1 MGIAFPCLQC
11 SDFWN
16 LRCLSRADRIKERS
30 EFLHCRHALWQRRL
44 LFLSCC
50 DQAAHGDGEPLAGW
64 VWQSWFCERKASV
77 SLQLAIP
84 TAADGKNIRNNV
96 SENSWC
102 SPMSRSLQ
110 RQQQKHYSK
119 LHFITLP
126 FTAKCRLVD
135 ISCKCTLC
143 ITHWFGWRDRQGRA
157 PYIDTVRDCKSQDC
171 GSCKRQ
177 FNNQGSEPD
186 ACEMCQK
193 KTTHTDGGF
202 AFEMI
207 FQGRHCWNACRTP
220 LLHRAPSAR
229 CQDHRIN
236 FPFLL
241 RAPDWQCQG
250 APLVWPVLFLT
261 VLLPDGSELFS
272 KAKSTSGDEGDCSF
286 PS

>member
-44 LFLSCC
+44 LFLSCR

-102 SPMSRSLQ
+102 SPMSRSLH

-157 PYIDTVRDCKSQDC
+157 
-171 GSCKRQ
+171 
-177 FNNQGSEPD
+177 QGQSE
-186 ACEMCQK
+186 
-193 KTTHTDGGF
+193 F
-202 AFEMI
+202 
-207 FQGRHCWNACRTP
+207 
-220 LLHRAPSAR
+220 
-229 CQDHRIN
+229 
-236 FPFLL
+236 
-241 RAPDWQCQG
+241 
-250 APLVWPVLFLT
+250 
-261 VLLPDGSELFS
+261 
-272 KAKSTSGDEGDCSF
+272 
-286 PS
+286 